1 MRIAPNV
8 YDIVPELLQES
19 CEVLWEPEVSKE
31 LQRNTN
37 IEDLWVG
44 WHARR
49 QCWSFGVY
57 TNCAIHESKGGILTP
72 VEHRWM
78 VVHQSDWIDR
88 DGMPLPLDMPRMI
101 HCWTG
106 LQQKTEERI
115 QRVLEGATHEA
126 KAKKLGSARAE
137 RRYVL
142 GQFKK
147 QISKAWDDVAGY
159 TGILKGRERKTLIVG
174 G

>member
-1 MRIAPNV
+1 MRIAPEV
-8 YDIVPELLQES
+8 YDILPDLLRES
-19 CEVLWEPEVSKE
+19 CEVLWDPELSKE

-44 WHARR
+44 WHGRR

-57 TNCAIHESKGGILTP
+57 GKCAIHETQGGILTP
-72 VEHRWM
+72 VEHRMM
-78 VVHQSDWIDR
+78 VVHQSDWVDR
-88 DGMPLPLDMPRMI
+88 EGMPLPLDMPRMI

-106 LQQKTEERI
+106 LQQRTEERI
-115 QRVLEGATHEA
+115 QKVLENATAEA

-137 RRYVL
+137 RRYIM

-147 QISKAWDDVAGY
+147 QILASWESVAGY
-159 TGILKGRERKTLIVG
+159 TGILKGRERKTLHFG